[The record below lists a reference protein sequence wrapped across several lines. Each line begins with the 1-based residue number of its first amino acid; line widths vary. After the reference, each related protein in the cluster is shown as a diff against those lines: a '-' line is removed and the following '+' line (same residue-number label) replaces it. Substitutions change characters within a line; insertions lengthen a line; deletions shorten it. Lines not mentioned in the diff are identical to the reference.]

1 MNAASCRC
9 PGSPTRRNQRR
20 WQVGIVLATIVGA
33 ALLLAPVHAQQPK
46 NGGGTLGPATG
57 TVGGGATGAANPGGA
72 SGTSNPSPG
81 GAPSTLGSPGQS
93 AGPRGTETSRPGYL
107 GGRSTATEPP
117 APPPPPPAPG
127 EVVTIT
133 DYSAAAP
140 PAQGGAATI
149 TEYNATLFGDCPTPT
164 VAANPQQR
172 MSGNNGGRIEAVAR
186 YLAHR
191 PGANDSTARYLIAN
205 MQEELEKP
213 QPDLTL
219 IGTYFG
225 IASRTRVTQGLV
237 KDVSA
242 SLCAPVAG
250 SAAQSIAE
258 IAEAQ
263 RVKLRDD
270 YRKSR
275 RSR

>member
-1 MNAASCRC
+1 MS
-9 PGSPTRRNQRR
+9 S
-20 WQVGIVLATIVGA
+20 V
-33 ALLLAPVHAQQPK
+33 
-46 NGGGTLGPATG
+46 
-57 TVGGGATGAANPGGA
+57 
-72 SGTSNPSPG
+72 
-81 GAPSTLGSPGQS
+81 
-93 AGPRGTETSRPGYL
+93 
-107 GGRSTATEPP
+107 
-117 APPPPPPAPG
+117 G

-133 DYSAAAP
+133 DYNAASS

-149 TEYNATLFGDCPTPT
+149 TEYNATLFGECPTPT
-164 VAANPQQR
+164 VAASPRQR
-172 MSGNNGGRIEAVAR
+172 MSGNNEGRIEAVAR
-186 YLAHR
+186 YLARR

-237 KDVSA
+237 EDVSA

-263 RVKLRDD
+263 RVKLRED
-270 YRKSR
+270 YRNSR